1 MATDWAGLVEDK
13 EPLIET
19 TTVIAASDI
28 RVESMERIDEATVR
42 MILAVPPGLGSEIRA
57 ETADLIDPFVWKDIS
72 EITITDLGNDRFEII
87 APYIED
93 TRKFFRLIA
102 GDGL

>member
-1 MATDWAGLVEDK
+1 
-13 EPLIET
+13 
-19 TTVIAASDI
+19 
-28 RVESMERIDEATVR
+28 MERIDEATVR
-42 MILAVPPGLGSEIRA
+42 MILAVPPGLGTEIRA